1 LTSDDRQRVID
12 EEHLRLLA
20 LFHYIS
26 GGVTVAFASI
36 FGFMLGMMSLMFAFL
51 PTQTAA
57 RCASEGP
64 CANPQPMPE
73 PLQHIFLVLFAL
85 LFILVLTFGIL
96 EIVSGRYIAKR
107 KRRVFS
113 LVVSVPRILAFPYGT
128 MLSIFTLLVLD
139 RKTVKELYREASG
152 S

>member
-1 LTSDDRQRVID
+1 VTPDDRQRVID

-26 GGVTVAFASI
+26 GGVTVAVASI

-51 PTQTAA
+51 PPQTAA
-57 RCASEGP
+57 P
-64 CANPQPMPE
+64 LPQV
-73 PLQHIFLVLFAL
+73 FLALLGL
-85 LFILVLTFGIL
+85 LFILVLIFGIL

-107 KRRVFS
+107 KHRVFS
-113 LVVSVPRILAFPYGT
+113 IVVSVPRILAVPYGT
-128 MLSIFTLLVLD
+128 MLSIFTLLVLE